1 MNMHVATGTLKVM
14 DRTGHTKITWTR
26 GNVEE
31 VRIAHAMFDDMIS
44 KGHSAF
50 RVSSGGGRGERI
62 TTFDPAAESIIMVA
76 QLSGG

>member
-1 MNMHVATGTLKVM
+1 MNMRVDIGTLKIM

-26 GNVEE
+26 GNDEE
-31 VRIAHAMFDDMIS
+31 VRTARSMFEDMIG

-50 RVSSGGGRGERI
+50 RVGSGGGRGERI
-62 TTFDPAAESIIMVA
+62 TAFDPAAESIIMVA